1 MPQCSERG
9 TGALP
14 ERPRPPS
21 CHHPSICHP
30 RSLAIC
36 HLSPSCECVLLPRR
50 LSCTQTAAL
59 PMSPKARQAPCSAD
73 VRSVV
78 LANIA
83 VPFIRLINAALD
95 TPARLWSL
103 VFRQYYSARTSA
115 DASSP
120 SFFDSSHS
128 FSILTHLS
136 PRKPYDQHSA
146 RNTTLL
152 PFCVSSQL
160 SSLIFNPLSCPLVPW
175 PTRLSQQPE
184 FHDFRLVSRSAS
196 LTSTSNI
203 LSHPSWSVALL
214 NSLGRRLRPSR
225 LLHSGE
231 KQ

>member
-103 VFRQYYSARTSA
+103 VFNITVRARRPMRPHPQFRQFPFIQHTYPPVTPKPVRSAFS
-115 DASSP
+115 SQYHSP
-120 SFFDSSHS
+120 SFLCELSAF
-128 FSILTHLS
+128 FSKFQPS
-136 PRKPYDQHSA
+136 P
-146 RNTTLL
+146 L
-152 PFCVSSQL
+152 PPRAL
-160 SSLIFNPLSCPLVPW
+160 AY
-175 PTRLSQQPE
+175 
-184 FHDFRLVSRSAS
+184 AS
-196 LTSTSNI
+196 
-203 LSHPSWSVALL
+203 
-214 NSLGRRLRPSR
+214 
-225 LLHSGE
+225 
-231 KQ
+231 